1 MAPLLSSFHQ
11 QVRGAKSNPQA
22 KGKKDKGKTTKKEK
36 KGPRDFK
43 QKDLKDVEQ
52 FALCDAVR

>member
-1 MAPLLSSFHQ
+1 MAPLLSSFNQ

-22 KGKKDKGKTTKKEK
+22 QGKKAKAKSKKEK
-36 KGPRDFK
+36 KGPREFK

>member
-22 KGKKDKGKTTKKEK
+22 KYKKANAKSKKEK
-36 KGPRDFK
+36 KGPREFK
-43 QKDLKDVEQ
+43 QKDLKDIEQ
-52 FALCDAVR
+52 FALCDAIR

>member
-1 MAPLLSSFHQ
+1 MAPFLSSFHQ

-22 KGKKDKGKTTKKEK
+22 QNKKAKAKSKKEK
-36 KGPRDFK
+36 KGPREFK

-52 FALCDAVR
+52 FALCDAIR